1 MENLTEKK
9 LNVITAIILTVIIS
23 GVIALCFI
31 PGEVVVISGGESYSA
46 IYNGDRSGN
55 VVALT
60 FNVYEGRETVEGI
73 LDVLDEKNAKATFFV
88 GGSWADDNIDTVIKI
103 LEKGHE
109 LGSHGYFHKDM
120 AKLSEE
126 GNKAELEPL
135 PLHALIKR
143 HTGEEIKLFAPP
155 SGSFSVTT
163 LKVAEK
169 FGYKTIMW
177 SKDTIDWRDKNAKTI
192 YSRATK
198 NIAGG
203 DFVLMHPKTHTLK
216 ALPDIL
222 DYYAKAGLRAGT
234 VTECMGNL
242 W

>member
-55 VVALT
+55 VVALM

-88 GGSWADDNIDTVIKI
+88 GGSWADDNIDTIIKI

-126 GNKAELEPL
+126 GNKTELE

>member
-1 MENLTEKK
+1 MKNLTEKK

-31 PGEVVVISGGESYSA
+31 PGEVVVISGKESYSA

-55 VVALT
+55 VVALM

-135 PLHALIKR
+135 HALIKR
-143 HTGEEIKLFAPP
+143 NTGEDIKLFAPP

>member
-31 PGEVVVISGGESYSA
+31 PGEVVVISGKESYSA

-55 VVALT
+55 VVALM

-135 PLHALIKR
+135 HALIKR

-155 SGSFSVTT
+155 SG
-163 LKVAEK
+163 
-169 FGYKTIMW
+169 
-177 SKDTIDWRDKNAKTI
+177 
-192 YSRATK
+192 
-198 NIAGG
+198 
-203 DFVLMHPKTHTLK
+203 
-216 ALPDIL
+216 
-222 DYYAKAGLRAGT
+222 
-234 VTECMGNL
+234 
-242 W
+242 

>member
-31 PGEVVVISGGESYSA
+31 PGEVVVISGKESYSA

-55 VVALT
+55 VVALM

-126 GNKAELEPL
+126 GNKAELES
-135 PLHALIKR
+135 LHALIKR

-216 ALPDIL
+216 ALSDIL
-222 DYYAKAGLRAGT
+222 DYYAKAGLRVGT